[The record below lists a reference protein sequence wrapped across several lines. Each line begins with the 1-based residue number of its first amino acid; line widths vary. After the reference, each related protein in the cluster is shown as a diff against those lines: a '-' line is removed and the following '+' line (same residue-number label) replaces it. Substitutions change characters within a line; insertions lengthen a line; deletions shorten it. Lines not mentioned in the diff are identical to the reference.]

1 MAWHD
6 VGWRGLKQKRTETQP
21 QGQTRRSSRRS
32 GRSAGVAKP
41 TTAAKDRQSKPPA
54 AD

>member
-6 VGWRGLKQKRTETQP
+6 VGWKGLKQKAQP
-21 QGQTRRSSRRS
+21 QGQSRRSSRRG

-41 TTAAKDRQSKPPA
+41 TTAAKGRQPKPPA
-54 AD
+54 AG

>member
-6 VGWRGLKQKRTETQP
+6 CGWKGLKKKAQP
-21 QGQTRRSSRRS
+21 HGQTRRSSRRG

-41 TTAAKDRQSKPPA
+41 TTAAKAQKRPPLPE
-54 AD
+54 

>member
-6 VGWRGLKQKRTETQP
+6 VGWRGLKQKRTDAQP
-21 QGQTRRSSRRS
+21 HGQTRRSSRRG

-41 TTAAKDRQSKPPA
+41 TTAAKGRQPKPPA
-54 AD
+54 AG

>member
-6 VGWRGLKQKRTETQP
+6 VGWKGLKQKAQP

-32 GRSAGVAKP
+32 GRSAGVAKQ